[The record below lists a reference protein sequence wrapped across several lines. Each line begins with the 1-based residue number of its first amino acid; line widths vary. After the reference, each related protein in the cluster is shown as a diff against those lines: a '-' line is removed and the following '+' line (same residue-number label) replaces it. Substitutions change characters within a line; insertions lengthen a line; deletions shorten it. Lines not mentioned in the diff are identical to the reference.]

1 MISQTS
7 VTLNIQSNVNYP
19 FTINVLGNPSNL
31 LDTSNA
37 KTEYRWNI
45 TALTFTNEDSLTLQY
60 KVNGASSFSNYTSN
74 LNSANI
80 QAVINALN
88 GLGIGYFNSYVSGGQ
103 TFISTYNDQ
112 YTFGQLNIYSTLPS
126 LSYNVVLTTAGTLVV
141 IRDYANPT
149 NNPLNLNSPITQNG
163 SYSVYNGEVIEYR
176 IATGS
181 VPVTSLIT
189 QTNNLTGV
197 TTTLSSSVTPPSTP
211 FAYLINISN
220 GYSYN
225 ITTTD

>member
-1 MISQTS
+1 MDNPR
-7 VTLNIQSNVNYP
+7 VTLNIQNNLSYP
-19 FTINVLGNPSNL
+19 TTISILGNPYNL
-31 LDTSNA
+31 RDTSNA

-45 TALTFTNEDSLTLQY
+45 TALTFTNQNTLILEY
-60 KVNGASSFSNYTSN
+60 KLKGASLFSNYTSG
-74 LNSANI
+74 LNSPNI

-88 GLGIGYFNSYVSGGQ
+88 NLGIGFFNTYVSGGQ

-112 YTFGQLNIYSTLPS
+112 YVYGQLNIYSTLAS
-126 LSYNVVLTTAGTLVV
+126 LNYSVALTTAGTLFVV
-141 IRDYANPT
+141 RDY
-149 NNPLNLNSPITQNG
+149 NNPSVNPLSLSSPVTQLG
-163 SYSVYNGEVIEYR
+163 SYSVYNGEVVEYR

-181 VPVTSLIT
+181 VPVTSLVT

-211 FAYLINISN
+211 FAYLINIVN
-220 GYSYN
+220 GFSYN